1 MGRIWFL
8 EWLVIAVKVVQPW
21 KPLKKRGNFDELCI
35 FFAKFCNMCSI
46 MFNDVQFVFRLQSIV
61 AYCRLYNKMY
71 YIYTYNMYIYC
82 KYITPYHTSIYIHV
96 CINFSCPATV
106 TVIRSSPQEHQQLSA
121 GDRTAP
127 GRCEG
132 KRRGAPKDQRGAY
145 RQLQMHD
152 VFVSRFYAWILHGDG
167 FSCWVSSF
175 GFVRWRVYDGNRW
188 YVCKK
193 HLNIS
198 MTIQEY
204 MYMVRAL

>member
-1 MGRIWFL
+1 
-8 EWLVIAVKVVQPW
+8 
-21 KPLKKRGNFDELCI
+21 
-35 FFAKFCNMCSI
+35 MCSI

-152 VFVSRFYAWILHGDG
+152 VFVSRFYRGFCMVTGLVVEFLPLGSCGGEFMMEIDG
-167 FSCWVSSF
+167 M
-175 GFVRWRVYDGNRW
+175 FVR
-188 YVCKK
+188 
-193 HLNIS
+193 NI
-198 MTIQEY
+198 
-204 MYMVRAL
+204 